1 MKKFSNLIVFFLLST
16 ASLSSFASSTYDSD
30 QVVNYLVQANVEL
43 EQIAHMTMKT
53 VCKKHVKKAELE
65 SYEAFNVAVNEGE
78 RLEIKNH
85 TVTAYDELEALNH
98 QYWQCSNIS
107 SRTLMARIS
116 LKNTLTA
123 LKVSLSYS

>member
-1 MKKFSNLIVFFLLST
+1 MKIFSNLIVFFTLAI
-16 ASLSSFASSTYDSD
+16 ASISSFASSTYDAD
-30 QVVNYLVQANVEL
+30 LVVNYLIQANVDL
-43 EQIAHMTMKT
+43 EQIAHMSMKT

-65 SYEAFNVAVNEGE
+65 SYEAFNVAVNEGDK
-78 RLEIKNH
+78 LEIKKH
-85 TVTAYDELEALNH
+85 VVTAYDELEALNH

-123 LKVSLSYS
+123 LKVSLR